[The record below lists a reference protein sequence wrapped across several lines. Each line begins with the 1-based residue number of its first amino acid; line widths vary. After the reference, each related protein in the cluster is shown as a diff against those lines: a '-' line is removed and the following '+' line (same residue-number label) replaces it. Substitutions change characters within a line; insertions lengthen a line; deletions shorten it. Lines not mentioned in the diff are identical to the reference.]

1 MKVLKK
7 CKPDPAVI
15 TVTEEDLLI
24 QQSMS
29 RISNRQLHKQ
39 KKLWK
44 SLLKE
49 QGCKIN
55 IAGRGKVENL
65 RKERVDD
72 LFNISEVRGNVG
84 TEKHPEFKTITVIYC
99 TDICELAIRVARHR
113 NEELGIC
120 KLQGDHGQGS
130 FKLSIQ
136 FNFSNSVSTLMIL
149 ALTEESKDTIE
160 TTKQIEK
167 LVNPQLLEENLGMKV
182 LRTGDLQYLQLSIGI
197 KTGNASYPC
206 PFCYW
211 RMTGNNRDAV
221 DSVCT
226 QRNIQ
231 KDLECFTKHGSN
243 RNKSNLCHGQ
253 QGVPAFCG
261 YPSDVFVPGTLHINL
276 GLVNHTLEKMEIK
289 HGEHFMQENLYAI
302 AKVHKTKYQGVKFEG
317 NECQK
322 IVKAFNK
329 ILWPANHPFCE
340 YQKLFYALETTNDL
354 VLIYLEL
361 RRISMNMTFLIL
373 HFQLLKLPLNGIN

>member
-15 TVTEEDLLI
+15 SVTEEDLLK

-39 KKLWK
+39 KQLWK

-49 QGCKIN
+49 QGCKID

-84 TEKHPEFKTITVIYC
+84 TEKHPEFKTITIIYC

-160 TTKQIEK
+160 TIKQIEK

-211 RMTGNNRDAV
+211 RMTG
-221 DSVCT
+221 
-226 QRNIQ
+226 
-231 KDLECFTKHGSN
+231 
-243 RNKSNLCHGQ
+243 
-253 QGVPAFCG
+253 
-261 YPSDVFVPGTLHINL
+261 
-276 GLVNHTLEKMEIK
+276 
-289 HGEHFMQENLYAI
+289 
-302 AKVHKTKYQGVKFEG
+302 
-317 NECQK
+317 
-322 IVKAFNK
+322 
-329 ILWPANHPFCE
+329 
-340 YQKLFYALETTNDL
+340 TN
-354 VLIYLEL
+354 
-361 RRISMNMTFLIL
+361 
-373 HFQLLKLPLNGIN
+373 